1 MTLQEYPYVIVL
13 IPAFNEEQSIA
24 SVIAKIQAHYV
35 DKPEGNGY
43 RCDIIVVDDGSTDQ
57 TVTVA
62 EQAGVKKVISHVKN
76 RGLGA
81 STRTAMQRAYEM
93 GADIAVKIDADF
105 QHDPGDIDKV
115 VRPIIDDRADCVFGS
130 RLTGGLQYNMPV
142 TRAAGNRFFSWLV
155 SKLTGLRVTDSQ
167 TGLMAFSRRYLRI
180 FDIIADYNV
189 TQQLIL
195 DSFGKHMRIIEVP
208 VVFYRRTAGKS
219 FISWRYPFKVIPTI
233 FRHYLRINPLGVFL
247 PLGIA
252 SILAGVLLAGMFL
265 QLSAGLL
272 TALVLVFVLGGL
284 QTILL
289 GFLADMVSRRR

>member
-1 MTLQEYPYVIVL
+1 MTLQEYPYVIVF

-24 SVIAKIQAHYV
+24 SVIEKIQAHYV
-35 DKPEGNGY
+35 NNVEGNGY

-57 TVTVA
+57 TVRVA
-62 EQAGVKKVISHVKN
+62 EQAGVKKVVSHIKN

-115 VRPIIDDRADCVFGS
+115 VRPIIDDKADCVFGT

-155 SKLTGLRVTDSQ
+155 SKLTGLRVTDGQ

-180 FDIIADYNV
+180 FDIIADYNE

-195 DSFGKHMRIIEVP
+195 DSFSKHMRIIEVP
-208 VVFYRRTAGKS
+208 VVFYKRTTGKS

-247 PLGIA
+247 PLGLTGIMV
-252 SILAGVLLAGMFL
+252 GVILAGMFSP
-265 QLSAGLL
+265 LSTVLL
-272 TALVLVFVLGGL
+272 AAVVVFVLGGL
-284 QTILL
+284 QAILM